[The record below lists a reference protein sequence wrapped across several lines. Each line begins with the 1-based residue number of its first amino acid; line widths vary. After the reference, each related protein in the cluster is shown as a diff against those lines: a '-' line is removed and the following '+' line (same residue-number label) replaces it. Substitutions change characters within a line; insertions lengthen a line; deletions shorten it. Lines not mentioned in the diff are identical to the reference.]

1 MQKAFCIDFLYHYST
16 FFKDRCLKLINSFW
30 NVRKKSKDT
39 ACFLSAEE
47 FYITQGVMKCLVWW
61 EDGNQFRRE
70 ISYPARFWIQLRH
83 TAVHTWYSD
92 FKCTSGYLW
101 LDFCFPAH
109 IWFYLSKGGKKQ
121 QHSTADKQK
130 TVLSPAAGEEG
141 CVGNMH
147 IKTWRLHPGVV
158 CMTRER
164 CFCSLR

>member
-1 MQKAFCIDFLYHYST
+1 MSKTNQFILKCKKKVRGHCVFFVSRRVLYHSG
-16 FFKDRCLKLINSFW
+16 R
-30 NVRKKSKDT
+30 
-39 ACFLSAEE
+39 
-47 FYITQGVMKCLVWW
+47 VMKCLVWW

-109 IWFYLSKGGKKQ
+109 IWFYLSKGEKNQ

-130 TVLSPAAGEEG
+130 TVLSPAAAEEG

-158 CMTRER
+158 CMTCER